1 MIKAC
6 STTLIK
12 NNPVEEGLT
21 NFDGIIANIELR
33 IREGHFSIE
42 ERNRIEN
49 LKRLAKKHH
58 ISIISLHQAMKSLG
72 TTIDLSSPDKWIRNF
87 SLRDAEKTVIA
98 ADILGAR
105 RVIVHPSDVI
115 IPDEFEAR
123 EQNLINSLSEL
134 IETAN
139 KYGVKIYIENLRNG
153 KMGNSLNWLLSLRK
167 KFDGELEICFDTGHW
182 LISKRDSEDFNH
194 FTHYHIHDNNGA
206 RDEHLFPGE
215 GIFPWDKIDFPNDAV
230 VVYELIP
237 EENPEQT
244 LRKIAADKR

>member
-1 MIKAC
+1 
-6 STTLIK
+6 
-12 NNPVEEGLT
+12 
-21 NFDGIIANIELR
+21 
-33 IREGHFSIE
+33 
-42 ERNRIEN
+42 
-49 LKRLAKKHH
+49 
-58 ISIISLHQAMKSLG
+58 MKSLG

-115 IPDEFEAR
+115 IPDEFEVR

-167 KFDGELEICFDTGHW
+167 SSMVNWKYVSIRDTG
-182 LISKRDSEDFNH
+182 
-194 FTHYHIHDNNGA
+194 
-206 RDEHLFPGE
+206 
-215 GIFPWDKIDFPNDAV
+215 
-230 VVYELIP
+230 
-237 EENPEQT
+237 
-244 LRKIAADKR
+244 